1 MTEYG
6 SVTSTK
12 KGWTVLRL
20 VAGARPN
27 PLPAKQNV
35 LTFHSAAAAGA
46 VTEIFLLPLELG
58 GRENLHEEIHLLVER
73 EGDAMRGAHG
83 PAEGGDTGPHAWI
96 KLCCIANDFCSSGSP
111 QGISQQPFP

>member
-20 VAGARPN
+20 VVGARPN
-27 PLPAKQNV
+27 PLPAKQKA

-46 VTEIFLLPLELG
+46 VTRTLLLPLELR
-58 GRENLHEEIHLLVER
+58 GREHLHEESHPTPLHDP
-73 EGDAMRGAHG
+73 G
-83 PAEGGDTGPHAWI
+83 
-96 KLCCIANDFCSSGSP
+96 
-111 QGISQQPFP
+111 